1 MQKNYNRAERP
12 LRRSFVVPP
21 EIDQAVAQIQ
31 EAQGLD
37 NPSEAFRFCVAFT
50 FKHLS
55 QPPPVPPPPDERLLA
70 LVTKNH
76 TLLRYLL
83 IEVIKIHQ
91 GKESLSEPE
100 RDYLNRLVREIKDYY
115 QKILKENHE

>member
-1 MQKNYNRAERP
+1 MRRNYNPKERP

-21 EIDQAVAQIQ
+21 EIDQALAQIQ

-55 QPPPVPPPPDERLLA
+55 EPPPAPPDPDERLLA

-91 GKESLSEPE
+91 GRESLSEPE
-100 RDYLNRLVREIKDYY
+100 RDYLNRLVNEIKNYY